1 MTWGIDFTSRV
12 RADVVGLEERDSEEL
27 TDTLMVWVENG
38 PPRENRR
45 QLGGVEF
52 FEATIAQRYLLG
64 YIVRE
69 DPPGVLLLWLRRRP
83 GLVE

>member
-1 MTWGIDFTSRV
+1 MSWGIDFTSRV
-12 RADVVGLEERDSEEL
+12 RADLVGLEEQTTEAL
-27 TDTLMVWVENG
+27 TDALMAWVENG

-45 QLGGVEF
+45 ELGGTEF
-52 FEATIAQRYLLG
+52 FEAPIAQRYLLG

-83 GLVE
+83 GLRE

>member
-1 MTWGIDFTSRV
+1 MTWGIDFTRRV
-12 RADVVGLEERDSEEL
+12 HADLVGLEDPTNEVL

-45 QLGGVEF
+45 QLGGTEF
-52 FEATIAQRYLLG
+52 FEATIADRYLLG
-64 YIVRE
+64 YIVRQ
-69 DPPGVLLLWLRRRP
+69 DPPSVLLLWLRRRP

>member
-1 MTWGIDFTSRV
+1 VTWGIDFISRV
-12 RADVVGLEERDSEEL
+12 RTDLVGLEEQTSEAL
-27 TDTLMVWVENG
+27 TDTLMAWVENR

-52 FEATIAQRYLLG
+52 FETTIAQRYLLG
-64 YIVRE
+64 YVVRE

-83 GLVE
+83 GLGE